1 LVDAAEIV
9 GNLVDLLRDIPDL
22 VEAMNGDAAKIYAY
36 EDRYPKNNSLERAKG
51 LVPSPGIMIG
61 FEGSG
66 PARYGE
72 QEVWEYRLSA
82 SFRAAVDAGD
92 PTPSGYYR
100 LFRLLVKG
108 VPSSGDGT
116 AMQYRTV
123 HESCM
128 PMGTPMMD
136 RKIDI
141 NGNDYFEVSL
151 SFIEMGDD

>member
-1 LVDAAEIV
+1 M
-9 GNLVDLLRDIPDL
+9 
-22 VEAMNGDAAKIYAY
+22 VEAMGDDATRIYAY

-51 LVPSPGIMIG
+51 LLKSPGLLVG
-61 FEGSG
+61 FEGEG

-72 QEVWEYRLSA
+72 QEVWEYRLSV

-108 VPSSGDGT
+108 VPTSGDGLQ
-116 AMQYRTV
+116 MQNITV
-123 HESCM
+123 HASCM
-128 PMGTPMMD
+128 PMGTPTMD
-136 RKIDI
+136 RKIDV

-151 SFIEMGDD
+151 SFLEMGDD